1 LVRQSVRILKMADSF
16 STAQGSSKSMQRIK
30 VTKTIQKT
38 LPNGE
43 VETETIT
50 EYREVTDDADFG
62 SFGNFEAQ
70 KELAKG
76 RLLGKL
82 TGSDS
87 GTKAKAKASSSE
99 SSSDEEEAKEDFE
112 KQALEA
118 HNAYRKRHGAK
129 SLKFSKKLTA
139 YAQEWA
145 DKLAREDGFEHRQNN
160 TYGENLYSS
169 WSSNPKAKITGNT
182 PVDSW
187 YSEVKKHDF
196 TGEPRTT
203 GTGHFTQVVWK
214 GSREMGIAQ
223 AKSKSN
229 KIIVVANYDPPG
241 NFVGRYRDNVAAP
254 SS

>member
-1 LVRQSVRILKMADSF
+1 MVVRVSYTVPIRLSYDPETEWTPPTPRK
-16 STAQGSSKSMQRIK
+16 R
-30 VTKTIQKT
+30 
-38 LPNGE
+38 PRRGE

-62 SFGNFEAQ
+62 SFGNFETQ
-70 KELAKG
+70 RDLAKSLKVSPG
-76 RLLGKL
+76 RGLLGKL
-82 TGSDS
+82 TGGDS

-118 HNAYRKRHGAK
+118 HNAYRKRHGVK

-145 DKLAREDGFEHRQNN
+145 DKLAREDSFEHRQNN

-214 GSREMGIAQ
+214 GSKEMGIAQ

-241 NFVGRYRDNVAAP
+241 NFVGRYSENVAPP

>member
-1 LVRQSVRILKMADSF
+1 MVVHASYTVPIRLSYDPETEWTPPTPRKRP
-16 STAQGSSKSMQRIK
+16 RR
-30 VTKTIQKT
+30 
-38 LPNGE
+38 GE

-50 EYREVTDDADFG
+50 EYREVTDDADFD
-62 SFGNFEAQ
+62 SFGQFEAQ
-70 KELAKG
+70 RELAKG

-82 TGSDS
+82 TQGGGTSVT
-87 GTKAKAKASSSE
+87 TKAKAKASSSE
-99 SSSDEEEAKEDFE
+99 SSSDEEEAREDFA

-118 HNAYRKRHGAK
+118 HNAYRKRHGVK
-129 SLKFSKKLTA
+129 SLKLSKKLTA

-145 DKLAREDGFEHRQNN
+145 DKLAREDSFEHRQNN
-160 TYGENLYSS
+160 AYGENLYSS

-196 TGEPRTT
+196 TAEPRTT

-214 GSREMGIAQ
+214 GSKEMGIAQ

-229 KIIVVANYDPPG
+229 KIVVVANYDPPG
-241 NFVGRYRDNVAAP
+241 NFVGRYRENVAP
-254 SS
+254 PTS

>member
-1 LVRQSVRILKMADSF
+1 MVVASYNVPIRLNYDPETEWTPPTPRKRP
-16 STAQGSSKSMQRIK
+16 RR
-30 VTKTIQKT
+30 
-38 LPNGE
+38 GE

-82 TGSDS
+82 TAGDS
-87 GTKAKAKASSSE
+87 GAKAKAASSSE

-118 HNAYRKRHGAK
+118 HNAYRKRHGVKA
-129 SLKFSKKLTA
+129 LKFSKKLTA

-145 DKLAREDGFEHRQNN
+145 DKLAREDRFEHRQNN

-169 WSSNPKAKITGNT
+169 WSSNPKAKINGNT

-203 GTGHFTQVVWK
+203 GSGHFTQVVWK
-214 GSREMGIAQ
+214 GSKELGIAQ

-241 NFVGRYRDNVAAP
+241 NFVGRYRENVAP
-254 SS
+254 PTS

>member
-1 LVRQSVRILKMADSF
+1 MVVASYSVPIRLNYDPETEWTPPTPRK
-16 STAQGSSKSMQRIK
+16 R
-30 VTKTIQKT
+30 
-38 LPNGE
+38 PRRGE
-43 VETETIT
+43 VETETVT

-82 TGSDS
+82 TAGDS
-87 GTKAKAKASSSE
+87 GAKGKAASSSE
-99 SSSDEEEAKEDFE
+99 SSSDEEEAREDFE

-118 HNAYRKRHGAK
+118 HNAYRKRHGVKA
-129 SLKFSKKLTA
+129 LKFSKKLTA
-139 YAQEWA
+139 CAQEWA
-145 DKLAREDGFEHRQNN
+145 DKLAREDRFEHRQNN

-187 YSEVKKHDF
+187 YSEAKKHDF
-196 TGEPRTT
+196 TAEPRTT

-214 GSREMGIAQ
+214 GSKEMGIAQ

-241 NFVGRYRDNVAAP
+241 NFVGRYRENVAP
-254 SS
+254 PTS